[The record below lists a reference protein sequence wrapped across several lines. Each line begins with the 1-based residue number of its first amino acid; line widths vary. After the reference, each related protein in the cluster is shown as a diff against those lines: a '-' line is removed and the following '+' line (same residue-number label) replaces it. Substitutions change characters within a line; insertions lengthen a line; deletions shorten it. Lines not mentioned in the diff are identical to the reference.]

1 MQIAS
6 FCRFLYIKLD
16 PHIGS
21 PSWLD
26 VVAVGGL
33 AKWGPET
40 SIFARTM
47 ASGSLFLPHSFQDRF
62 PFRDHYS
69 AALSLYLRD

>member
-1 MQIAS
+1 MAIIGEKVSRCNKERGRMQIAS
-6 FCRFLYIKLD
+6 FCRFFLYIELD

-33 AKWGPET
+33 A
-40 SIFARTM
+40 I
-47 ASGSLFLPHSFQDRF
+47 
-62 PFRDHYS
+62 
-69 AALSLYLRD
+69 